1 MNIVRFFFLA
11 AALSVFGTQVS
22 FGEEPLPDRVEFNRH
37 IRPIL
42 SDKCFLCHGP
52 DRNMRKAGLRLDRRA
67 EAMLEREGRH
77 AIVAGDSDA
86 SEMIKR
92 IITDDPDDK
101 MPPAE
106 SNRHVSPRELELLK
120 RWIAQGAEYEP
131 HWSYI
136 KPIVETPPEVQSG
149 DWVRN
154 PIDTYILSNL
164 EKQALK
170 PAAEAG
176 RETLIRRLYFDLLG
190 LPPSPSDVD
199 QFLLDNAPDAYE
211 KLVDSLLASPQFGE
225 RMAISWLDL
234 VRYADTVGYHGDQV
248 RGVAPYR
255 DYVIQA
261 FNSNM
266 PFDQFTREQ
275 LAGDLLPKPTET
287 QRIATGYN
295 RLNMVT
301 REGGA
306 QEKDYLAR
314 YAADRTR
321 TTASVWLGS
330 SLGCAQCHDHKFDPF
345 TIQDFYRFGAF
356 FADIKEV
363 GVQNEGGNEGPFPP
377 YLLFPT
383 AQEKPALDAVLKR
396 ITDLQAALQAL
407 PSDET
412 STGTASTEGAPS
424 VSAPAPETV
433 TPAREEIAKKLAAAK
448 KEEFAL
454 EQTIYS
460 SAITETMEPRVTRV
474 LPRGNWMDESGEIVS
489 PGVPEFLGGLW
500 QQGSR
505 PTRLDLANWLTDRD
519 NPLTA
524 RVFVN
529 RLWKM
534 YFGTGISRVLD
545 DLGSQGEW
553 PRHPEL
559 LDYLAVE
566 FMESGWDM
574 KHMTR
579 LMVTSSTYRQSSM
592 ADAAL
597 KELDPANRLL
607 ARQSRFRLEAELVRD
622 NALKVSGLLSLVMGG
637 PAVKPYQPA
646 GYYKE
651 LNFPT
656 REYEPSTG
664 QDLYRRGIYT
674 HWQRTYL
681 HPSLL
686 AFDAPTREECT
697 AERTIS
703 NSPQQ
708 ALTLMND
715 PIFVEAARVFAQ
727 RILTEG
733 GDTVGGRIKWAW
745 HEALSRAPLPEE
757 ADILLKLYEKHLA
770 EFSAEPASASAFVQ
784 VGEKPVPE
792 GMDPIQL
799 AAWSSVSRTILNT
812 HEMIYRY

>member
-1 MNIVRFFFLA
+1 MNAVRFNFMLA
-11 AALSVFGTQVS
+11 ALVALAPLSS
-22 FGEEPLPDRVEFNRH
+22 RADEPLPDHIEFNRH

-52 DRNMRKAGLRLDRRA
+52 DRNMRKAGLRLDRRD
-67 EAMLEREGRH
+67 EAMSNREGRH
-77 AIVAGDSDA
+77 AIVAGDMNA
-86 SEMIKR
+86 SEMIRR
-92 IITDDPDDK
+92 IVTEVPEDK
-101 MPPAE
+101 MPPAD

-136 KPIVETPPEVQSG
+136 KPKLAPVPALTRA

-154 PIDTYILSNL
+154 PIDGYILADL
-164 EKQALK
+164 EKAGLK
-170 PAAEAG
+170 PAPEAS
-176 RETLIRRLYFDLLG
+176 RETLVRRLYFDLLG
-190 LPPSPSDVD
+190 LPPSPADVSA
-199 QFLLDNAPDAYE
+199 FLLDNSPDAYE
-211 KLVDSLLASPQFGE
+211 SLVERLLASPQFGE
-225 RMAISWLDL
+225 RLAISWLDL

-255 DYVIQA
+255 DWVIQA
-261 FNSNM
+261 FNDNM

-275 LAGDLLPKPTET
+275 LAGDLLPNPTVG

-306 QEKDYLAR
+306 QEKDYLVR

-345 TIQDFYRFGAF
+345 TTRDFYRFGAF
-356 FADIKEV
+356 FADIKEM

-377 YLLFPT
+377 YLLFPDEEQKN
-383 AQEKPALDAVLKR
+383 AHDAVLKR
-396 ITDLQAALQAL
+396 IDELKAAIAAL
-407 PSDET
+407 PV
-412 STGTASTEGAPS
+412 TAPAAASVAPAPGS
-424 VSAPAPETV
+424 SAPAAE
-433 TPAREEIAKKLAAAK
+433 PASPAPTRADLEKQL
-448 KEEFAL
+448 KEAEKQKFSQ

-474 LPRGNWMDESGEIVS
+474 LPRGNWMDESGEVVG

-500 QQGSR
+500 LNGAR
-505 PTRLDLANWLTDRD
+505 PTRLDLANWLTDRE

-524 RVFVN
+524 RVFMN
-529 RLWKM
+529 RMWKM

-553 PRHPEL
+553 PKHPEL
-559 LDYLAVE
+559 LDYIAIE
-566 FMESGWDM
+566 FMDSGWDI
-574 KHMTR
+574 KHMVR
-579 LMVTSSTYRQSSM
+579 LLVTSSTYRQSSM

-622 NALKVSGLLSLVMGG
+622 NALKVSGLLSLAMGG
-637 PAVKPYQPA
+637 PAAKPYQPA

-656 REYEPSTG
+656 REYEQSTG
-664 QDLYRRGIYT
+664 QDLYRRGVYT

-708 ALTLMND
+708 ALTLLND

-727 RILTEG
+727 RILQEG
-733 GDTVGGRIKWAW
+733 GDTVSRRINWAW

-757 ADILLKLYEKHLA
+757 ERILSALYEKHRA
-770 EFSAEPASASAFVQ
+770 QFAADPASATALIA
-784 VGEKPVPE
+784 VGQKPVPE
-792 GMDPIQL
+792 GMDPVQL
-799 AAWSSVSRTILNT
+799 AAWTSVSRTILNT